1 MFTIYCQYCK
11 NSILVPR
18 YPPSTQVICMMCHKT
33 TRLEPPRRY
42 YPRLIMVKGEQ
53 SNQEFL
59 IEGETSIGRGG
70 GNTIALT
77 ERKAS
82 RRHASIQYINNQYV
96 IVDLESGNGTFVNA
110 RPIKQVTLRDK
121 DIIKVAE
128 AEFVFRNPY
137 QYSPENESVM
147 PATPVA
153 SLPPASSEPVK
164 PSILP
169 IRREAVLTEKTSD
182 FARTHA
188 ELKFNAQHSFLMSA
202 QELQNI
208 SEVEKANNKLRILY
222 KVNHAISSIL
232 NLQELL
238 TVILDVVFQYIPG
251 VERGAI
257 LLYDKASKNLRSA
270 VTKVRNQDQESD
282 EPIQI
287 SRTILERVMEE
298 KISLLTTDA
307 SVDERL
313 AESMSIITQGIRSA
327 MSVPLISK
335 EDLLGVLHIDS
346 TKKSDEFNQDN
357 LELLTGIASQ
367 AAIAIENA
375 KLIQEVQRETE
386 TRNHLQRYLSPEL
399 VDQVVH
405 KKMTLDVGGQLKKAT
420 ILFSDLRGFTKMTEN
435 IGAEAVVAI
444 LNDYFA
450 RMVDII
456 FASGGTL
463 DKFIGDAIMA
473 IWGIPI
479 AHPEDS
485 IRSVKAALQM
495 ECELF
500 YFNLYQRR
508 MGRNVLKAGIGINVG
523 QVVVGNIGSPKRME
537 YTVIGPPVNMAS
549 RVETLTSRN
558 QILIS
563 DNAYNELKDIVRVVE
578 LEPTRVKGIE
588 RLIHIYAVVG
598 MHDVHEHNEISFIPV
613 LIPSSENPDK
623 KYDGLLQFFDETMVL
638 LDVEPD
644 QDLVPNKPGSFSID
658 LPSIAP
664 VDPVQFICRKCDRT
678 RRNQDEFMRIEAH
691 ITNLPEP
698 VRLFLN
704 QAMPPQNFE
713 QTVTQK
719 PR

>member
-1 MFTIYCQYCK
+1 MFTTYCQHCK
-11 NSILVPR
+11 NAILIPR
-18 YPPSTQVICMMCHKT
+18 YPPSSQVICLMCHKS
-33 TRLEPPRRY
+33 TRLEPLRRY
-42 YPRLIMVKGEQ
+42 YPRLVMIKGDQ
-53 SNQEFL
+53 VNQDFL
-59 IEGETSIGRGG
+59 VEGEMTIGRGG
-70 GNTIALT
+70 GNTIPLT

-82 RRHASIQYINNQYV
+82 RRHASIKYANGQYLIA
-96 IVDLESGNGTFVNA
+96 DLDSGNGTFVNN
-110 RPIKQVTLRDK
+110 RPIKQAVLRDK
-121 DIIKVAE
+121 DIIKIAE
-128 AEFVFRNPY
+128 AEFIFRNVY
-137 QYSPENESVM
+137 QYTPENEVM
-147 PATPVA
+147 IPTNINTSANSAPTRPIV
-153 SLPPASSEPVK
+153 LPSK
-164 PSILP
+164 
-169 IRREAVLTEKTSD
+169 REAVLTEKPSEL
-182 FARTHA
+182 AHTHA
-188 ELKFNAQHSFLMSA
+188 VLKFNAQHSFLMSA

-257 LLYDKASKNLRSA
+257 LLYDETSQSLRSA
-270 VTKVRNQDQESD
+270 VTKVRNQDND
-282 EPIQI
+282 EQIQI
-287 SRTILERVMEE
+287 SRTILERVMAE

-307 SVDERL
+307 SIDERL

-375 KLIQEVQRETE
+375 KLIEEVQRETE

-405 KKMTLDVGGQLKKAT
+405 KKMTLEIGGQLKKAT

-444 LNDYFA
+444 LNDYFS

-456 FASGGTL
+456 FATGGTL

-485 IRSVKAALQM
+485 MHAVKASLQM

-508 MGRNVLKAGIGINVG
+508 VGRNVLKAGIGINVG
-523 QVVVGNIGSPKRME
+523 QVVVGNMGSPKRME

-563 DNAYNELKDIVRVVE
+563 DNVYSEIKDIVRVVE
-578 LEPTRVKGIE
+578 LAPTRVKGIE
-588 RLIHIYAVVG
+588 RLIQIYAVVG
-598 MHDVHEHNEISFIPV
+598 IHDPKEHNDITFIPI
-613 LIPSSENPDK
+613 LIPSKQSPDK
-623 KYDGLLQFFDETMVL
+623 KYDGLLHFFDSTNFIL
-638 LDVEPD
+638 HVEPND
-644 QDLVPNKPGSFSID
+644 DFQIGETNTFSID
-658 LPSIAP
+658 LPDIAP
-664 VDPVQFICRKCDRT
+664 TDDVQFVCEKRDIAK
-678 RRNQDEFMRIEAH
+678 RNQDEFLLISAK
-691 ITNLPEP
+691 IVSLPDT
-698 VRLFLN
+698 VQKFLN
-704 QAMPPQNFE
+704 KVMPPQNFE
-713 QTVTQK
+713 QTITCT
-719 PR
+719 